1 MNPGAANV
9 SCVWAPGTEWSRLQ
23 RDLTTAGVSL
33 PVQADPA
40 FPTPPGEQRFLFAV
54 NGTGGLPCWGVLGFS
69 RFSRSLRW
77 LRVIRLVRASCSMPQ
92 CVRELVAESIVDLA
106 RSARSLRVHVGLHDP
121 DPAALKGFRDVLLTR
136 GFAAVSEPRAY
147 IRTVLI
153 DLRPAEDQLLASFHP
168 TCRRGIRA
176 PAKHGLH
183 CRVLVEP
190 ELATRLNELVR
201 ETMQRTGGTYRE
213 TDWISLMR
221 FCTANPR
228 AAQLMGVFRSDQAGD
243 ASLVGF
249 VLGVRHGDTVE
260 YDIAASTRATDLKV
274 PLLYL
279 PTWETMRWAKRE
291 GARWFDF
298 GGISHGSSGSS
309 DPTGGIS
316 DFKRYFS
323 AEATPIGDELVYH
336 TMPRLNAAESSISAL
351 MSAARR
357 FSGRRT

>member
-1 MNPGAANV
+1 MNSGAAKV
-9 SCVWAPGTEWSRLQ
+9 SCVRAPGTEWSRLL
-23 RDLTTAGVSL
+23 RDLRTAGVSL

-54 NGTGGLPCWGVLGFS
+54 NGIDGVPCWGALGYS

-77 LRVIRLVRASCSMPQ
+77 LRVIRLVRVSCSIPH
-92 CVRELVAESIVDLA
+92 CVHKLVAESILDLA
-106 RSARSLRVHVGLHDP
+106 RSARSLRLHVGLHDS
-121 DPAALKGFRDVLLTR
+121 DPAALTGFRDVLLGL

-153 DLRPAEDQLLASFHP
+153 DLSPTEDQLLASFHP

-190 ELATRLNELVR
+190 ALATRLDDLVR

-213 TDWISLMR
+213 TDWLSIMR
-221 FCTANPR
+221 FCAANPR
-228 AAQLMGVFRSDQAGD
+228 AAQLIGVFRSDQAGD
-243 ASLVGF
+243 SSLVGF

-260 YDIAASTRATDLKV
+260 YDIAASTRAADLKV

-323 AEATPIGDELVYH
+323 ADATSIGDELIYR
-336 TMPRLNAAESSISAL
+336 TMPRLNAAERTISAL
-351 MSAARR
+351 MSAARQFPR
-357 FSGRRT
+357 RRT